1 MTIEKQILSA
11 CLSHEFYKE
20 TSEVV
25 NKEMFPNGVSTIF
38 DTISSAQEKYESDI
52 DINTLIQL
60 HRNKYP
66 ALPDSSREPIEEVI
80 KDLDN
85 FKPSNSEIL
94 KDLVIEFWKKNKAHK
109 ISDLSADIW
118 LGNSTDF
125 MALRTLIDSAIEN
138 VPEDEGNFQEV
149 KDNIQDYIDGWDQG
163 FEFKFKLQSLADKI
177 EGAGRGN
184 LGIIFA
190 RPETGKTTFC
200 TYLVAE
206 YIRQGFKVVYFAN
219 EEPGRLVKGRVF
231 SAYLK
236 RSVDEMRKNLD
247 DSMEVYRREIEPN
260 LNLLEGRG
268 ITLLEIEKFIDIHK
282 PDVVMVD
289 QLDKVVINGNF
300 ARVDEKLRALYEG
313 ARTIAKK
320 QQVLFWS
327 VSQASYDAQ
336 GRQEVDFSMLENSRT
351 GKAAEADIIIGI
363 GKNFGEEEDY
373 VRHLCISKNKLN
385 GWHGTV
391 TCSIDIY
398 RARYEL

>member
-163 FEFKFKLQSLADKI
+163 FEFKFELQSLADRI
-177 EGAGRGN
+177 SGAGRGN

-200 TYLVAE
+200 TYLVSE
-206 YIRQGFKVVYFAN
+206 YIRQGFKVAYFAN

-231 SAYLK
+231 SAYLR
-236 RSVDEMRKNLD
+236 RSIDEMKKNLE
-247 DSMEVYRREIEPN
+247 DSMNVYKNEIEPN
-260 LNLLEGRG
+260 LKLLEGRG
-268 ITLLEIEKFIDIHK
+268 ITLSEIEKFIDIHK

-300 ARVDEKLRALYEG
+300 ARTDEKLRALYEG

>member
-1 MTIEKQILSA
+1 
-11 CLSHEFYKE
+11 
-20 TSEVV
+20 
-25 NKEMFPNGVSTIF
+25 MFANGVGTIF
-38 DTISSAQEKYESDI
+38 ETISSAQKKYDSDI
-52 DINTLIQL
+52 DVNTLLEL
-60 HRNKYP
+60 HRSKYP

-80 KDLDN
+80 KELDKY
-85 FKPSNSEIL
+85 KPSNKIIL
-94 KDLVIEFWKKNKAHK
+94 KDLIIDFWKKDKAHK

-118 LGNSTDF
+118 LGNSDDF
-125 MALRTLIDSAIEN
+125 IALRTLVDSAIEN
-138 VPEDEGNFQEV
+138 TPEEEGNFQEV
-149 KDNIQDYIDGWDQG
+149 KDDVQDYINGWDQG
-163 FEFKFKLQSLADKI
+163 FEFRFDLQSLADKV
-177 EGAGRGN
+177 GGVGRGN

-206 YIRQGFKVVYFAN
+206 YIRQGFKVAYFAN

-236 RSVDEMRKNLD
+236 RSIDEMKQNIEH
-247 DSMEVYRREIEPN
+247 SMEVYRNEIEPN
-260 LNLLEGRG
+260 LKLLEGRG
-268 ITLLEIEKFIDIHK
+268 ITLQEIEKFVDIHK

-289 QLDKVVINGNF
+289 QLDKVVISGNF
-300 ARVDEKLRALYEG
+300 SRTDEKLRALYESSR
-313 ARTIAKK
+313 AIAKK
-320 QQVLFWS
+320 QQVLLWS

-363 GKNFGEEEDY
+363 GKNYGEEEDY
-373 VRHLCISKNKLN
+373 IRHLCVSKNKLN

-391 TCSIDIY
+391 TCSIDIH

>member
-1 MTIEKQILSA
+1 MSLEKQILSA
-11 CLSHEFYKE
+11 CLSHEFYKD
-20 TSEVV
+20 TVEVV
-25 NKEMFPNGVSTIF
+25 SKDMFANGVGTIF
-38 DTISSAQEKYESDI
+38 DTISFAQQKYESDI

-66 ALPDSSREPIEEVI
+66 ALPESSREPIEDVI
-80 KDLDN
+80 KELDK
-85 FKPSNSEIL
+85 FMPSNKVIL
-94 KDLVIEFWKKNKAHK
+94 KDLIIDFWKKDKAHK

-118 LGNSTDF
+118 LGNSDDF
-125 MALRTLIDSAIEN
+125 TVLRALVDTAIEKA
-138 VPEDEGNFQEV
+138 PEDEGNFQEV
-149 KDNIQDYIDGWDQG
+149 KDDVKDYIDGWDQG
-163 FEFKFKLQSLADKI
+163 FEFKFELQSLADRI
-177 EGAGRGN
+177 SGAGRGN

-200 TYLVAE
+200 TYLVSE
-206 YIRQGFKVVYFAN
+206 YIRQGFKVAYFAN

-231 SAYLK
+231 SAYLR
-236 RSVDEMRKNLD
+236 RSIDEMKKNLE
-247 DSMEVYRREIEPN
+247 DSMSVYKNEIEPN
-260 LNLLEGRG
+260 LKLLEGRG

-300 ARVDEKLRALYEG
+300 ARTDEKLRALYEG